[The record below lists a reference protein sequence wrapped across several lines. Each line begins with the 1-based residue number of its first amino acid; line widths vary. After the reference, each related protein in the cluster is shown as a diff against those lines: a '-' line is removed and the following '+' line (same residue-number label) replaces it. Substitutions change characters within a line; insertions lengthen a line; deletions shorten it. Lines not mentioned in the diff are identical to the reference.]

1 MISLQATEL
10 FRQDEALSRT
20 WRDEVR
26 QKMFHEAAVFSLAK
40 MAMDGANADQLA
52 GAKKFLQIFM
62 NCAEP
67 VEAISVTSPPRLDY
81 DVERKI
87 AERNMKKD

>member
-1 MISLQATEL
+1 MISIQPTEL

-26 QKMFHEAAVFSLAK
+26 QRNFHEASTYSLAK
-40 MAMDGANADQLA
+40 MALDGASAEQLA

-67 VEAISVTSPPRLDY
+67 VEAINVASPTRLNY
-81 DVERKI
+81 DVEKQV
-87 AERNMKKD
+87 AERNLKKG